1 MKKIS
6 FGEDGRTHRFF
17 GDFAY
22 HLGIDKLQ
30 LVRENQA
37 TRMPKIPQEALPGLL
52 KTDLSSCL
60 QTQVLPAPGLDPPA
74 GLIES
79 RRLIRRDGRVH
90 PLRSDPHFGAD
101 DHE

>member
-17 GDFAY
+17 GDFTA
-22 HLGIDKLQ
+22 HLVIDKLQ

-37 TRMPKIPQEALPGLL
+37 ARMPKIPQEALPGLL
-52 KTDLSSCL
+52 KTDLSSGRK
-60 QTQVLPAPGLDPPA
+60 PKSSPPGLESPA
-74 GLIES
+74 DLIEP

-90 PLRSDPHFGAD
+90 PLRSDLHFRAD